1 MIRFWGRLVL
11 FLLWMPFSQG
21 QTPCRAGVYLA
32 GDPNPFPTPSGFS
45 QVRLIV
51 GEYRSLLA
59 GYDPSLGVPEKGSL
73 REQLLAKATELS
85 AKATELNAKAGSLS
99 SSAEMLELTGC
110 WLRTGQAPRVIE
122 FLGKKRLTGND
133 ADSILLLSHLAM
145 AQAHDPA
152 LLPRA
157 IATQEDLLDRWP
169 DTIKDWNYPKWHHF
183 RKSEVALLSL
193 WRARHRENIAAGGV
207 AVPVQMDSILGL
219 ESLVSKDSFK
229 PGKPPKAAWDRIG
242 PELESLV
249 VQLLIWL
256 PSDSRLYWA
265 YGELLNAKGDQA
277 SAFKIMTELVEARQ
291 MSGVETLFRHRAVL
305 AREMVKL
312 DELGSQTL
320 QTSTEMKS
328 ANPGEFPMEAYLKAV
343 GLGIA
348 VGAGGLLLILLQWRF
363 FVSRRRA

>member
-32 GDPNPFPTPSGFS
+32 GDPNPFPAPSGFS

-51 GEYRSLLA
+51 GEYRALLA

-73 REQLLAKATELS
+73 REQLL

-193 WRARHRENIAAGGV
+193 WRARHRENITAGGM

-219 ESLVSKDSFK
+219 ETLVAKDSFK

-249 VQLLIWL
+249 VQLLLWL
-256 PSDSRLYWA
+256 PADSRLYWA

-305 AREMVKL
+305 AREVAKL
-312 DELGSQTL
+312 DEPGAQSL
-320 QTSTEMKS
+320 QTSIEAKAAT
-328 ANPGEFPMEAYLKAV
+328 PGDFPMEAYLKAV